1 MALLVTDAVVLH
13 AFNYSETSRILRLA
27 TREAGVQSVLAR
39 GARRSHRR
47 YGSALDLFAEGSAQL
62 YTKPGRDLQTLAAFD
77 VVRSRPALAA
87 DLDRFAGA
95 SCVAELVL
103 RFATADAQ
111 PALYEAL
118 VAALD
123 AIAAAAPE
131 AARESAIGGVWRL
144 VAERGFAPTVDACA
158 SCHAAVAADEPA
170 MFSHPAG
177 GVLCGRCARLTSG
190 SRNLPPA
197 ARAAMRSWLEG
208 GHAVLDADGAARAH
222 QRLLREFLR
231 EHLADGR
238 ALRAFELWEQGR
250 WSAVAAEAAREAG
263 AAGDRA

>member
-47 YGSALDLFAEGSAQL
+47 YGSALDLFAEGSAQI
-62 YTKPGRDLQTLAAFD
+62 YTKSGRDLQTLGAFD
-77 VVRSRPALAA
+77 VVQSRPALAA

-111 PALYEAL
+111 PALYDAL

-123 AIAAAAPE
+123 GIAGAAPE
-131 AARESAIGGVWRL
+131 AAREAALAGVWRL
-144 VAERGFAPTVDACA
+144 VAELGFAPTVDACA
-158 SCHAAVAADEPA
+158 SCHALVAAGDPA

-177 GVLCGRCARLTSG
+177 GVLCGRCARHTPG

-197 ARAAMRSWLEG
+197 ARAALRTWLDG
-208 GHAVLDADGAARAH
+208 GHAALDGDGDARAH

-250 WSAVAAEAAREAG
+250 WSAVAAEAREPAG
-263 AAGDRA
+263 AVRERP